1 MEFCPHC
8 QEELCRST
16 DGTVKQLQARI
27 VFLEDQLIQTAM
39 AQPRCSEQ
47 AFQQHVNAR
56 VDEAV
61 RQEQARS
68 NMIMGKLKKALH
80 FAASKSIREREEW
93 RCELLSE
100 NIMLEAVLQ
109 KYNIPL
115 EDAKQAASEYEQTLS
130 EKTSIE
136 NDPAYTK
143 FLKISKRGR
152 SSHRNPPLADP
163 YGFLQ
168 Q

>member
-16 DGTVKQLQARI
+16 DGTAKQLQARI
-27 VFLEDQLIQTAM
+27 VFLEDQLIQTVM
-39 AQPRCSEQ
+39 SRPRCSEQ

-68 NMIMGKLKKALH
+68 NMIVAKLKKALH
-80 FAASKSIREREEW
+80 FAASKSIREREE
-93 RCELLSE
+93 LLSE
-100 NIMLEAVLQ
+100 NLMLEAVLQ

-152 SSHRNPPLADP
+152 SSHRHPPLADP